1 MLCIRPFQRGDIPA
15 LVALRRRAFHYSEQ
29 ASDQALAAYFQAVF
43 ADWPWADPSLPS
55 LVSEDERG
63 RLVGFVGVLPRP
75 MRFRGAL
82 LRAAATTQ
90 FMVAPDADPL
100 TAARLAR
107 ACLAGPQDLTL
118 ADAANEGARRVWV
131 ASGGGT
137 AWAYSL
143 HWQKPIRP
151 ARHAAARWPRGSS
164 AWAALLAARPLL
176 HMVDALTAAPR
187 RPAGAAEPIDAA
199 AMAAQFPEITAG
211 RALEPC
217 YDAVGL
223 DWLLQRAA
231 EKTSLGLL
239 ERLRVRDPR
248 GEPAGWFLYY
258 LNPGGVCQVLQVAP
272 RPGAERLVLEH
283 LWYQAWRGGAVA
295 LEGRVEPALL
305 PALADQGCRLARRG
319 AWMLCASRHP
329 DVELAIQRGDAFL
342 SRLEGEWWVNF

>member
-1 MLCIRPFQRGDIPA
+1 ARRHSGPRRPPATRVSLQRAGVRPGPGGVLPGRLCRLAVGRPIAAVARERGRARPA
-15 LVALRRRAFHYSEQ
+15 RGLRRRA
-29 ASDQALAAYFQAVF
+29 AAAHAFPRSA
-43 ADWPWADPSLPS
+43 AAAG
-55 LVSEDERG
+55 RG
-63 RLVGFVGVLPRP
+63 YHAIHGRTRRRSPH
-75 MRFRGAL
+75 RGAT
-82 LRAAATTQ
+82 R
-90 FMVAPDADPL
+90 P
-100 TAARLAR
+100 RLP
-107 ACLAGPQDLTL
+107 GP
-118 ADAANEGARRVWV
+118 
-131 ASGGGT
+131 
-137 AWAYSL
+137 
-143 HWQKPIRP
+143 
-151 ARHAAARWPRGSS
+151 
-164 AWAALLAARPLL
+164 
-176 HMVDALTAAPR
+176 
-187 RPAGAAEPIDAA
+187 PAGAAEPIDAA
-199 AMAAQFPEITAG
+199 AMAGQFPEITAG
-211 RALEPC
+211 RALEPG